1 MDSLKIYTIL
11 EPYLNDYRRVVY
23 RRPEAALIESAAA
36 DVTVNEKVDER
47 AEIKLKVDRAYKIL
61 FMDEFVERLLTT
73 ERLCDVTLPRLV
85 VRWQYEQE

>member
-47 AEIKLKVDRAYKIL
+47 AEIKLKVDRA
-61 FMDEFVERLLTT
+61 
-73 ERLCDVTLPRLV
+73 
-85 VRWQYEQE
+85 